1 MCMLQSSLKPSRVRY
16 VNRYTRVARDFSTFK
31 KKLQIQIQNLRSSET
46 KSTKLL
52 YYEKMVF

>member
-1 MCMLQSSLKPSRVRY
+1 MLQSSLKPSRVRY